1 MCGRFSISVTKAEL
15 LDYLQSEFEISEI
28 GDDIYLPRFNVAPSQ
43 KILSIVNDGKKN
55 RIGLIRWG
63 LVPSFAKDESIGS
76 RMINAKSETIVE
88 KPSFTASLKTKRCVI
103 LADGFF
109 EWDRQGKTKTPMRFV
124 LGDQKLF
131 PMAGLWSTFVKPD
144 GSKLF
149 TCAIITT
156 QANGIVSPFH
166 DRMPVIL
173 DSKSQSL
180 WLNPAITDPWVL
192 QSLLLPYDE
201 SRMRMYEV
209 SRTVNNA
216 NTDTVE
222 CIHPVG

>member
-15 LDYLQSEFEISEI
+15 LEYIQSEYEISEI
-28 GDDIYLPRFNVAPSQ
+28 GDDILLPRYNVAPSQ
-43 KILSIVNDGKKN
+43 KILSIINDGKKN
-55 RIGLIRWG
+55 RIGLIKWG
-63 LVPSFAKDESIGS
+63 LVPSFAKDASIGN

-88 KPSFTASLKTKRCVI
+88 KPSFTPSLKNKRCVI
-103 LADGFF
+103 LADGFY

-124 LGDQKLF
+124 LGGQKLF

-156 QANGIVSPFH
+156 HANGIVSPFH

-180 WLNPAITDPWVL
+180 WLNPAITDPLVL

-216 NTDTVE
+216 NSDTVE